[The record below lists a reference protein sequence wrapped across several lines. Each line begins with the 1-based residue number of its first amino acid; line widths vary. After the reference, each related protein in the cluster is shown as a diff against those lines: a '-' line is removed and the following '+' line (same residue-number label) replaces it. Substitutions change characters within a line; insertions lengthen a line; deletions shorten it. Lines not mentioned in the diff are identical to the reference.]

1 MSKKNQDVSITPRAE
16 DYSQWY
22 LDVIAAAD
30 LSENSPTRGCMIIKP
45 YGYALWENMKTV
57 LDQMFKA
64 TGVEN
69 AYFPLLIP
77 MSFLTKEA
85 DHVEGFATECA
96 VVTHH
101 RLEKDKDGKMVP
113 AGKLEEP
120 YVIRPTSETIINDAY
135 SKWIESHRDLPVLI
149 NQWANVMRWEMR
161 TRPFLRTSE
170 FLWQEGHTAHA
181 TKKEAEERTAM
192 MLGVYQ
198 QFAEEYMAMPVI
210 PGTKSES
217 ERFAGA
223 DNTLTIEAMM
233 QDTKALQAGTSH
245 MLGQNFAKGFDITFQ
260 NEEGVE
266 QHVWQT
272 SWGVSTRLIG
282 GLIMTHSDDKGLV
295 LPPNLAPIH
304 VVIVPIMPND
314 AVLEKAAE
322 IHMGLAPHGIH
333 IKVDNRDMRPGPR
346 FFEWEKKGV
355 PIRIEIGP
363 KDIEKG
369 SVVMVRRDTGEKL
382 FVNNAD
388 IVDSC
393 VQMLESIQ
401 HSLYDKAEKH
411 REDNTHRVDSY
422 DEFKKTLEEKGG
434 FIHAH
439 WCGDP
444 VCEAKIKEETK
455 ASTRCIPL
463 DGQPEDGKCVYCEKP
478 SKQRII
484 FAKAY

>member
-1 MSKKNQDVSITPRAE
+1 MSEKNQDKKITPRSE

-22 LDVIAAAD
+22 LDVIAAAE

-45 YGYALWENMKTV
+45 YGYALWENMKNV
-57 LDQMFKA
+57 LDQMFKN

-85 DHVEGFATECA
+85 DHVDGFATECA

-101 RLEKDKDGKMVP
+101 RLEKNEEGKMVP

-120 YVIRPTSETIINDAY
+120 YVIRPTSETIINDAF
-135 SKWIESHRDLPVLI
+135 SKWIGSHRDLPVVI

-161 TRPFLRTSE
+161 TRPFLRTAE

-181 TKKEAEERTAM
+181 TKEEAVERTEM
-192 MLGVYQ
+192 MLDVYQ
-198 QFAEEYMAMPVI
+198 EFAEKFMAMPVI
-210 PGTKSES
+210 PGYKSES

-223 DNTLTIEAMM
+223 DDTMTIEAMM

-245 MLGQNFAKGFDITFQ
+245 MLGQNFAKGFDIKFQ
-260 NEEGVE
+260 SEEE
-266 QHVWQT
+266 KEEYVWQT
-272 SWGVSTRLIG
+272 SWGVSTRMIG

-304 VVIVPIMPND
+304 VVIVPIMPNE
-314 AVLEKAAE
+314 AVLQKAEEVKAHLE
-322 IHMGLAPHGIH
+322 LEGLSVKI
-333 IKVDNRDMRPGPR
+333 DNRDMRPGPR

-355 PIRIEIGP
+355 PLRMEIGP
-363 KDIEKG
+363 KDLEKG
-369 SVVMVRRDTGEKL
+369 SVVMVRRDTGEKQFVDDKVVIDTAVDILENIQVSL
-382 FVNNAD
+382 F
-388 IVDSC
+388 
-393 VQMLESIQ
+393 E
-401 HSLYDKAEKH
+401 KAEKH
-411 REDNTHRVDSY
+411 REDNTHFVDTY
-422 DEFKKTLEEKGG
+422 DEFKSTLAEKGG

-439 WCGDP
+439 WCGDAE
-444 VCEAKIKEETK
+444 CESKIKEETK
-455 ASTRCIPL
+455 ASTRCFPR
-463 DGQPEDGKCVYCEKP
+463 DAKPESGKCIYCGKP
-478 SKQRII
+478 SDKRII